1 VIDGLHRH
9 TKYAATT
16 TIHTTRGAR
25 CTRTPANPAT
35 SSASSRREAARGL
48 DASPVRIGLWHYVA
62 CSSVVPTSKDSRCA
76 FSCCNRWMGLRLLPT
91 KLTLH
96 IIGYILH
103 TGQSIINHTTLRIAA
118 ILIQHVSQ
126 EKPHI
131 LRGFCI

>member
-1 VIDGLHRH
+1 
-9 TKYAATT
+9 
-16 TIHTTRGAR
+16 
-25 CTRTPANPAT
+25 
-35 SSASSRREAARGL
+35 
-48 DASPVRIGLWHYVA
+48 
-62 CSSVVPTSKDSRCA
+62 
-76 FSCCNRWMGLRLLPT
+76 MGLRLLPT